1 MPRLAPALLLFVLA
15 GCGGGSPTA
24 PTEPPVPTFQ
34 LMGIVVDAS
43 AGITLAGVTLSAMD
57 GPNASKATTT
67 GADGRYTLT
76 NLLGGS
82 FTLRAR
88 REGYEDHVQA
98 ITITTHTTI
107 DLRMTPGRSVSSGWS
122 GGEFFVTYEG
132 QRIGARLTSVQVTQ
146 SGANMNGQ
154 FTGADGSS
162 GSFTGRLAG
171 TQFTGS
177 MRVEMVAGTRRCR
190 GNAANLSGT
199 ATGDSIAL
207 ASTAVTLEDCGGSAT
222 DLILTIHP

>member
-34 LMGIVVDAS
+34 LMGKVVDAS
-43 AGITLAGVTLSAMD
+43 AGISLAGVTLSAMD

-146 SGANMNGQ
+146 SGANMSGSSP
-154 FTGADGSS
+154 APMAAAAASPDGSPARS
-162 GSFTGRLAG
+162 SPVPCESKWWPAPVDAAVMPRTSPA
-171 TQFTGS
+171 
-177 MRVEMVAGTRRCR
+177 RRQ
-190 GNAANLSGT
+190 AT
-199 ATGDSIAL
+199 A
-207 ASTAVTLEDCGGSAT
+207 
-222 DLILTIHP
+222 